1 MFTFLARQMAR
12 QGDDIFVNRALFEQ
26 VVESLCMS
34 DRSSD
39 VDLEHEERQQAL
51 LELYAADGLQ
61 HFSEDRLI
69 RLAMSAAF
77 YRVCEVVYQHRG
89 EYHEIVSCYWR
100 DPARRH
106 LTFLYVQSVI
116 ADNTISSDDRERL
129 RTAVTAAVNE
139 LVQIDARKTAKL
151 LLVTLGV
158 SASQVI
164 MD

>member
-1 MFTFLARQMAR
+1 MAR

-34 DRSSD
+34 DKSSD
-39 VDLEHEERQQAL
+39 IDLDLEHEERQQAL

-69 RLAMSAAF
+69 RLATAAAF

-89 EYHEIVSCYWR
+89 EFDEIVACYWR

-106 LTFLYVQSVI
+106 LTFSYVQSVI
-116 ADNTISSDDRERL
+116 ANKTVTSEDRERL
-129 RTAVTAAVNE
+129 RIAVTAAVNE

-164 MD
+164 ID